1 MANKAS
7 ILHLCDFDGTLT
19 TSDSLLHF
27 LWFASGPGQWLRALV
42 LVPCYFTGLLL
53 QGKWSNARAKEGL
66 LRIFFKG
73 KARQELEAIGV
84 AFCWEK
90 LPGITR
96 RALLDTLKAAAD
108 RGEQVVIVS
117 ASPEIWLAPFCRE
130 AGFALLCTELAYQ
143 QTGVFPH
150 ETPRF
155 TGYFA
160 TPNCNGAE
168 KARRILEAYSLAD
181 FSHIIAYGNSR
192 GDEAMFGLAHEVV
205 RY

>member
-7 ILHLCDFDGTLT
+7 TLHLCDFDGTLT
-19 TSDSLLHF
+19 TGDSLLYF

-42 LVPCYFTGLLL
+42 LVPCYFTELLL

-73 KARQELEAIGV
+73 KTRQELEALGS
-84 AFCWEK
+84 AFCREK
-90 LPGITR
+90 LPGMLR
-96 RALLDTLKAAAD
+96 RELFADLKAAIV
-108 RGEQVVIVS
+108 RKEQVVIVS

-130 AGFALLCTELAYQ
+130 SGFALLCTELAYQ
-143 QTGVFPH
+143 QTGAFPQ

-168 KARRILEAYSLAD
+168 KARRIVEAYSLAD
-181 FSHIIAYGNSR
+181 FSRIIAYGNSR